1 MGRYSVDSFV
11 EETSQEDKGEGTF
24 EQETSHLLE
33 VNLDGLVW
41 TKWGSMVAYRGDI
54 KFDKAGLTDKG
65 VGKFLKERLTGE
77 GMMLTKAQG
86 KGQLYLADNGKK
98 VSILELDDDVIFVNG
113 NDVLAF
119 EDSI

>member
-41 TKWGSMVAYRGDI
+41 T
-54 KFDKAGLTDKG
+54 
-65 VGKFLKERLTGE
+65 
-77 GMMLTKAQG
+77 
-86 KGQLYLADNGKK
+86 
-98 VSILELDDDVIFVNG
+98 
-113 NDVLAF
+113 
-119 EDSI
+119 